1 MLVNCKKIY
10 APLLTHICR
19 AHRQEGKCQY
29 KIVLGE
35 EDCHGAAIDQ
45 YGGCLSCANQG
56 SVNIMILRESQEQM
70 AWWEGGDA
78 LFLRTARGEKGKE
91 KRLLIGGGQGH
102 RERKREKKL
111 LRVSR
116 C

>member
-56 SVNIMILRESQEQM
+56 SVNVMLRESQEQM

-78 LFLRTARGEKGKE
+78 HFFADGARR
-91 KRLLIGGGQGH
+91 KRKREEAPKIGGGQGH